1 MCVLLLLLLSIVT
14 ATSQAQSV
22 YLTKPVDALA
32 VTASDLRGDGV
43 ADDTAALQ
51 AAIDRVADT
60 TGSGI
65 VFLPQGRYRITKTV
79 YLWSGV
85 RIFGYGAQRPVMV
98 LAPNTPGFQSGHDFL
113 GTGRYMLQFA
123 ANKPAAGAAIMDA
136 NEFTFY
142 SGLSNIDFEIGA
154 GNPAAIAV
162 RFHVAQHSF
171 LDHMHFSVGEGRAAL
186 EDVGNQAENLDIK
199 GGEYGIVSVRT
210 APAWQ
215 FLLMDSRIH
224 GQRRAAIHTQE
235 VGMTL
240 VRDEIS
246 DAPIAIETPRYMP
259 EQLYAKDLLLKNIS
273 GTAFVLGDTTSQHNQ
288 VTLDNIF
295 CDHVAAL
302 VADPVGGLK
311 SAASPRSGDRYYI
324 VASMTAGQQILGD
337 GREGALTLT
346 LSGKKR
352 LTSAPR
358 LPLSDI
364 PTMPPVSEWINVRTL
379 GAAGDGGTDDT
390 AALQHAIDSHRVLY
404 FPTGMYR
411 LRGTLHTKPD
421 TVLVGL
427 NPATT
432 VLMVQD
438 SDANFIGAGA
448 AVPLLETAPNG
459 HEIVSGLGVFTG
471 DIAPRAAGVVWR
483 SGPRSLMHDVN
494 FPAGLRARPVIAPKL
509 MRSTVPIAQRPDMRA
524 SQYPSLWVRDGGGGL
539 FRDVWT
545 ADTTARSGLLVEHT
559 RTPSVAYQVSCEH
572 HMQNEVQFHDAA
584 NWTVYAL
591 QTEEEKPNGA
601 DATALELINAKNI
614 TFANLFNYRV
624 SRNVIPKLAATT
636 AKGSDNIRFANVH
649 VFSMT
654 RLAFDNSLIDE
665 DNDTRI
671 RTHDFTSFQ
680 LRARATQS
688 PMRPVRLPL
697 FTSELKKLISGYRD
711 LSGLT
716 IDGQGTLYFADA
728 TLATVAQWDETT
740 GTAKVLTK
748 NVPEPMALAWPG
760 SGDTLLAVDRDK
772 AVYSVNTK
780 TGATAKLTDGGLK
793 QGVQLLIPVGFHNDI
808 GSIQRMVAHQG
819 FVYSG
824 RSNMALV
831 SATENEPRSY
841 FYGLGTNTAVIAGGS
856 WKGVQQ
862 SVQLKAFHVGDSAL
876 AVSEEDDK
884 VYRVSLDALT
894 HLTATTFIP
903 RSGTSVVQ
911 DKDGNVYVAGAQLFV
926 YDRAGKP
933 LGTLEVPERPSSL
946 AISGKTLYIGARS
959 SLYSIALKSSTT
971 N

>member
-1 MCVLLLLLLSIVT
+1 MRVLFLLLLLIVT
-14 ATSQAQSV
+14 AMSQAQSI
-22 YLTKPVDALA
+22 YLTKPDDALA
-32 VTASDLRGDGV
+32 VTASGLRGDGV

-51 AAIDRVADT
+51 AAIDKVADT
-60 TGSGI
+60 TGSGV
-65 VFLPQGRYRITKTV
+65 VFLPQGRYRVTKTV
-79 YLWSGV
+79 YLWSGI
-85 RIFGYGAQRPVMV
+85 RIFGYGAQRPVLV

-123 ANKPAAGAAIMDA
+123 ANKPVAGAAIMDA

-154 GNPAAIAV
+154 GNPAAIVV

-186 EDVGNQAENLDIK
+186 EDVGNQAENLDID

-240 VRDEIS
+240 VRDEIT
-246 DAPIAIETPRYMP
+246 DVPVAIETPQNMP
-259 EQLYAKDLLLKNIS
+259 EQFYAKDLLLKNIS
-273 GTAFVLGDTTSQHNQ
+273 KTAFVLGDTTSQHNQ
-288 VTLDNIF
+288 VTLDNIL
-295 CDHVAAL
+295 CDHVAAF
-302 VADPVGGLK
+302 VDDPVGGLK
-311 SAASPRSGDRYYI
+311 SAAMPRSTDRYYT
-324 VASMTAGQQILGD
+324 VANMTAGQQILPD
-337 GREGALTLT
+337 GREGALRLI

-352 LTSAPR
+352 LPSAPT
-358 LPLSDI
+358 LPPSDI
-364 PTMPPVSEWINVRTL
+364 RDMPPVSKWTNVRTL
-379 GAAGDGGTDDT
+379 GATGDGGTDDT
-390 AALQHAIDSHRVLY
+390 AALQRAIDSHRVLY

-427 NPATT
+427 NPATA

-438 SDANFIGAGA
+438 NDANFTGTGA

-459 HEIVSGLGVFTG
+459 HEIVSGIGVFTG

-483 SGPRSLMHDVN
+483 SGSHSLMHDVN
-494 FPAGLRARPVIAPKL
+494 FPAGMRVRPAIAPKL
-509 MRSTVPIAQRPDMRA
+509 VRSTVPFAQRPDMRA

-559 RTPSVAYQVSCEH
+559 QTPSVAYQISCEH

-601 DATALELINAKNI
+601 DATALELVNAKNI

-636 AKGSDNIRFANVH
+636 AKGSDNIHFANVH

-665 DNDTRI
+665 DNDTKI
-671 RTHDFTSFQ
+671 RTHDFTSF
-680 LRARATQS
+680 LLHLGTH
-688 PMRPVRLPL
+688 PPVKEMRLPV
-697 FTSELKKLISGYRD
+697 FASELKKLISGYRD
-711 LSGLT
+711 VSGLT
-716 IDGQGTLYFADA
+716 VDGHGTLYFADA
-728 TLATVAQWDETT
+728 TLATVAQWDEPT

-748 NVPEPMALAWPG
+748 TVPEPMALAWPG

-780 TGATAKLTDGGLK
+780 TGAAEKLTDGGLK
-793 QGVQLLIPVGFHNDI
+793 QDVQLLIPVGFHNDI
-808 GSIQRMVAHQG
+808 SSIQRLVAHQG
-819 FVYSG
+819 FVYAG

-841 FYGLGTNTAVIAGGS
+841 FYAPGTDTAVIAGGS
-856 WKGVQQ
+856 WKGLQQ
-862 SVQLKAFHVGDSAL
+862 SVQLKAFRVGDSAL

-911 DKDGNVYVAGAQLFV
+911 DADGNVYVAGAQLFV

-933 LGTLEVPERPSSL
+933 LGTVEVPERPSSL
-946 AISGKTLYIGARS
+946 AISGNTLYIGARS
-959 SLYSIALKSSTT
+959 SLYSITLKSSAAK
-971 N
+971 

>member
-1 MCVLLLLLLSIVT
+1 MRVLVLLLLSIVT
-14 ATSQAQSV
+14 ATSRAQSI
-22 YLTKPVDALA
+22 YQTKPDDALA
-32 VTASDLRGDGV
+32 VTASGLRGDGV

-51 AAIDRVADT
+51 AAIDKVADT
-60 TGSGI
+60 TGSGV

-79 YLWSGV
+79 YLWSGI
-85 RIFGYGAQRPVMV
+85 RIFGYGVQRPVLV
-98 LAPNTPGFQSGHDFL
+98 LAPNTPGFQSGHGFL

-142 SGLSNIDFEIGA
+142 SGLSNIDFEIGT

-186 EDVGNQAENLDIK
+186 EDVGNQAENLDID

-210 APAWQ
+210 SPAWQ

-224 GQRRAAIHTQE
+224 SQRRAAIHTQE

-246 DAPIAIETPRYMP
+246 DVPVAIETPQNMP
-259 EQLYAKDLLLKNIS
+259 EQLYAKDLLLKSIS
-273 GTAFVLGDTTSQHNQ
+273 KTAFILGDTTSQHNQ
-288 VTLDNIF
+288 VTLDNIL
-295 CDHVAAL
+295 CDHVAAF
-302 VADPVGGLK
+302 VDDPVGGLK
-311 SAASPRSGDRYYI
+311 SAALPRSVDQYYT
-324 VASMTAGQQILGD
+324 VANMTAGQQILPD
-337 GREGALTLT
+337 GREGAMALT
-346 LSGKKR
+346 LSGRKR
-352 LTSAPR
+352 LPSAPT
-358 LPLSDI
+358 LPPSDI
-364 PTMPPVSEWINVRTL
+364 PDMPPVSEWTNVRTL
-379 GAAGDGGTDDT
+379 GATGDGGTDDT
-390 AALQHAIDSHRVLY
+390 VALQHAIDSHRVLY

-427 NPATT
+427 NPATA

-438 SDANFIGAGA
+438 NDANFTGTGA
-448 AVPLLETAPNG
+448 AVPVLETAPNG
-459 HEIVSGLGVFTG
+459 HEIVSGIGVFTG

-483 SGPRSLMHDVN
+483 SGPHSLMHDVN
-494 FPAGLRARPVIAPKL
+494 FPAGMRARPVIAPKL
-509 MRSTVPIAQRPDMRA
+509 VRSNVPFAQRPDMRA

-545 ADTTARSGLLVEHT
+545 ADTTARSGLLVERT
-559 RTPSVAYQVSCEH
+559 QTPSVAYQISCEH

-601 DATALELINAKNI
+601 DATALELVNAKNI

-665 DNDTRI
+665 DNDTKI
-671 RTHDFTSFQ
+671 RTHDFTSFL
-680 LRARATQS
+680 LRSGAQ
-688 PMRPVRLPL
+688 PPVKPVRLPV
-697 FTSELKKLISGYRD
+697 FASELKKLISGYRD
-711 LSGLT
+711 VSGLT
-716 IDGQGTLYFADA
+716 VDGHGTLYFADA
-728 TLATVAQWDETT
+728 TLATVAQWDEPT

-748 NVPEPMALAWPG
+748 VVPEPMALAWPG

-772 AVYSVNTK
+772 AVYTVNTK
-780 TGATAKLTDGGLK
+780 TGAAEKLTDSGLK
-793 QGVQLLIPVGFHNDI
+793 QDVQLLIPVGFHNDI
-808 GSIQRMVAHQG
+808 GSIQRLVAHQG
-819 FVYSG
+819 FVYAG

-841 FYGLGTNTAVIAGGS
+841 FYAPGTNTAVIAGGS
-856 WKGVQQ
+856 WKGLQQ
-862 SVQLKAFHVGDSAL
+862 SVQLKAFRVGNSAL

-884 VYRVSLDALT
+884 VYRVSLDALM

-911 DKDGNVYVAGAQLFV
+911 DADGNIYVAGAQLFV

-933 LGTLEVPERPSSL
+933 LGALEVPERPSSL
-946 AISGKTLYIGARS
+946 AISGNTLYIGARS
-959 SLYSIALKSSTT
+959 SLYSIALKASAAK
-971 N
+971 

>member
-1 MCVLLLLLLSIVT
+1 MLLLLLSIVT
-14 ATSQAQSV
+14 ARSQAQSV
-22 YLTKPVDALA
+22 YLTKPDDALA
-32 VTASDLRGDGV
+32 VTASELHGDGV

-51 AAIDRVADT
+51 AAIDKVADT

-85 RIFGYGAQRPVMV
+85 RIFGYGARRPVMV
-98 LAPNTPGFQSGHDFL
+98 LAPNTPGFQSGHGFL

-142 SGLSNIDFEIGA
+142 SGLSNIDFEIGG

-186 EDVGNQAENLDIK
+186 EDVGNQAENLDID

-246 DAPIAIETPRYMP
+246 DAPIAIETPQNMP

-288 VTLDNIF
+288 VTLDNIL
-295 CDHVAAL
+295 CDHVATL
-302 VADPVGGLK
+302 VADPVGALK
-311 SAASPRSGDRYYI
+311 SATLPPSGDRYYI
-324 VASMTAGQQILGD
+324 VANMTAGQQILGD
-337 GREGALTLT
+337 GREGALALT
-346 LSGKKR
+346 VSGKKR

-364 PTMPPVSEWINVRTL
+364 PIMPPVSEWTNVRTL
-379 GAAGDGGTDDT
+379 GATGDGGTDDT

-427 NPATT
+427 NPATA

-438 SDANFIGAGA
+438 NDANFIGAEA
-448 AVPLLETAPNG
+448 AVPLLETAQNG

-509 MRSTVPIAQRPDMRA
+509 VRSTVPIAQRPDMRA

-559 RTPSVAYQVSCEH
+559 QTPSIAYQISCEH

-601 DATALELINAKNI
+601 DATAVELVNAKNI

-636 AKGSDNIRFANVH
+636 ATDSDNIRFANVH

-665 DNDTRI
+665 DYDTRI
-671 RTHDFTSFQ
+671 RTHDFTSFR
-680 LRARATQS
+680 LRAKAPQS
-688 PMRPVRLPL
+688 PLKPMRLPI

-716 IDGQGTLYFADA
+716 VDGQGTLYFADA
-728 TLATVAQWDETT
+728 TLATVAQLDETT
-740 GTAKVLTK
+740 GTAKVLTRT
-748 NVPEPMALAWPG
+748 VPEPMVLAWPG
-760 SGDTLLAVDRDK
+760 SGETLLAVDRDK

-780 TGATAKLTDGGLK
+780 TGATAKLTDGGPK
-793 QGVQLLIPVGFHNDI
+793 QDVQLLIPVGFHNDI
-808 GSIQRMVAHQG
+808 GSIQRIVAHQG

-841 FYGLGTNTAVIAGGS
+841 FYGPSTNTAVIAGGS

-862 SVQLKAFHVGDSAL
+862 SVQLKAFRVGESAL

-894 HLTATTFIP
+894 HLTAMTFIT

-911 DKDGNVYVAGAQLFV
+911 DTDGNVYVAGAQLFV
-926 YDRAGKP
+926 YDRAGKL
-933 LGTLEVPERPSSL
+933 LGTVEIPERPSSL
-946 AISGKTLYIGARS
+946 AISGNTLYIGARS
-959 SLYSIALKSSTT
+959 SLYRITLKAAAAK
-971 N
+971 